1 MELLRKCCGSCGGQQ
16 ENQQRPAGEQSVGV
30 LNIQNQASLEIAHVQ
45 ASEALW
51 GKSRWWQE
59 QLEGCLSVMGNVQS
73 YLSSVQVVVCQCQQ
87 LPSKTH
93 SVCKINIIFTIR
105 ANSNFGGFRTISST
119 GDGSQTQNCWHRYMR
134 RPRLGMNSSTLNLL
148 NCCRECDLADIR
160 ITTSILSEQCKKR

>member
-1 MELLRKCCGSCGGQQ
+1 MRGSLFSETDGIYNVLFQICNKTIGGTFKKVLRVLWWS
-16 ENQQRPAGEQSVGV
+16 AGESAEAGWRAICGV
-30 LNIQNQASLEIAHVQ
+30 LNIQNQASLDIAHVQ

-51 GKSRWWQE
+51 EKSRWWQE

-93 SVCKINIIFTIR
+93 SVCKISIIFTIR

-119 GDGSQTQNCWHRYMR
+119 GDGS
-134 RPRLGMNSSTLNLL
+134 
-148 NCCRECDLADIR
+148 
-160 ITTSILSEQCKKR
+160 